1 MRFNQYKLREKKK
14 MMLSVTKQQAYKNNF
29 KEKIQLTGKERD
41 PLYEYL
47 NAQLG
52 KLDQLIVAISK
63 ENFWDV
69 FSEILG
75 VDAKLSIL
83 TELAPFGDF
92 SNEEIIRIIEN
103 DYKDYFKELCGYDLK
118 MKDKPSIIFHIS

>member
-118 MKDKPSIIFHIS
+118 MKDKPSIIFYIS

>member
-1 MRFNQYKLREKKK
+1 
-14 MMLSVTKQQAYKNNF
+14 MLSVTKQEAYKNNF

-47 NAQLG
+47 NTQLG

-69 FSEILG
+69 FPEILG